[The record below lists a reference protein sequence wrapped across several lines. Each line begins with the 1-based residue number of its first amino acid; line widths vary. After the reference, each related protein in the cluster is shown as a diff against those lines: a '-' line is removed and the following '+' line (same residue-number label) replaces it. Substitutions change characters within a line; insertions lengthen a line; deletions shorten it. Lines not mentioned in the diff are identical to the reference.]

1 MENDPQVREES
12 ESAREDAV
20 VLARSK
26 RLQSSLSL

>member
-1 MENDPQVREES
+1 MENDPQFARSS

-20 VLARSK
+20 VLARSE